1 MKTSLPSGA
10 IHVKDINLWAHV
22 GVLDS
27 ERING
32 QYFNLDF
39 SIWLELDEAS
49 NYDDFSL
56 SIDYRLGINAIQK
69 LAIKVK
75 CLTIETFSDK
85 ILDCLESIYGPLPI
99 QIILTKCN
107 PPIAGFSGEV
117 AVERRRNFY

>member
-1 MKTSLPSGA
+1 MNTSLLSGA

-22 GVLDS
+22 GVLES

-32 QYFNLDF
+32 QSFNLDF
-39 SIWLELDEAS
+39 SIWLDLEEAS
-49 NYDDFSL
+49 KHDDFSL
-56 SIDYRLGINAIQK
+56 SIDYRLGINSIQK
-69 LAIKVK
+69 LAMELN
-75 CLTIETFSDK
+75 CLTIEFFSDK